1 MIYEVR
7 LKTGITKYQIVYT
20 TNNEQ
25 TAIELKDKLNRINK
39 NNNGKFYVENIGED
53 VIENNNG

>member
-39 NNNGKFYVENIGED
+39 NNNGKFYVENIGEE